1 MNTNNQKINI
11 VESTSKTEA
20 TNGSSKL
27 NLVHIAKARLLRQ
40 KLREKKR
47 KSECETNPN
56 IIEEEKSLNSKYLSN
71 NVSIEHDK
79 EKIDPLNFKFSIP
92 EENRKNDDDNVTKIV
107 GITDEKEQQEFT
119 NTENNI
125 NNIENEAKDNTNME
139 IINQNNQNQEIQVKY
154 NGTNEIKDENVELKE
169 INNEKN
175 IQIGNKFLIL
185 SSNNKN
191 KNKPEEQNHKIVL
204 SISSKYQKEE
214 NKALVRQY
222 NFQKYIKQSD
232 SEFSSSSDDDFE
244 QREEQRLMNI
254 KIAQD
259 NLFKKIKII
268 PKKSFISSKKKKSE
282 LTSDD
287 ILQKLFLDLDKTNEL
302 LELNEKKKRFMLNKM
317 RRTLHRLSNLRF
329 RNVNPEEEEKR
340 HLIKKKIEELKS
352 LSGDNYYKIKENVE
366 KITSELKMPDFYF
379 ADDEDVEIISDKQE
393 MDNINVKFISDDD
406 FSGFMLQ

>member
-1 MNTNNQKINI
+1 MNANNQRKNI
-11 VESTSKTEA
+11 VESTSKSET

-139 IINQNNQNQEIQVKY
+139 IINQNQEIQVKY

-175 IQIGNKFLIL
+175 IQIGNKFPIL

-191 KNKPEEQNHKIVL
+191 KNQTEEQNHKIVL
-204 SISSKYQKEE
+204 TISSKYQKEE

-268 PKKSFISSKKKKSE
+268 PKNSFISSKKKKSE

-352 LSGDNYYKIKENVE
+352 ISGDNYYKIKENVE

-393 MDNINVKFISDDD
+393 IDNINVKFISDDD

>member
-1 MNTNNQKINI
+1 MNANNQKINI

-125 NNIENEAKDNTNME
+125 NKIEDESKDNTNME
-139 IINQNNQNQEIQVKY
+139 NINQNQEIQVKY

-169 INNEKN
+169 INHEKI
-175 IQIGNKFLIL
+175 IQIGNKFPVL

-191 KNKPEEQNHKIVL
+191 KNQPEEKKHKIVL
-204 SISSKYQKEE
+204 SISSKHQKEE

>member
-47 KSECETNPN
+47 KSEYETNPN

-107 GITDEKEQQEFT
+107 GITDEKEKQEFT

-125 NNIENEAKDNTNME
+125 NKIEDESKDNTNME
-139 IINQNNQNQEIQVKY
+139 NINQNQEIQVKY

-169 INNEKN
+169 INNEKI
-175 IQIGNKFLIL
+175 IQIGNNFPVL

-191 KNKPEEQNHKIVL
+191 KKQPEEQNHKIVL

-352 LSGDNYYKIKENVE
+352 ISGDNYYKIKENVE

>member
-125 NNIENEAKDNTNME
+125 NKIEDESKDNTNME
-139 IINQNNQNQEIQVKY
+139 NINQNQEIQVKY
-154 NGTNEIKDENVELKE
+154 NGTNEIKDEKFELKE
-169 INNEKN
+169 INNEKI
-175 IQIGNKFLIL
+175 IQIGNNFPVL

-191 KNKPEEQNHKIVL
+191 KKQPEEQNHKIIL

-366 KITSELKMPDFYF
+366 KIASELKMPDFYF

>member
-11 VESTSKTEA
+11 VESTSKSET

-47 KSECETNPN
+47 KSECVTNQN

-71 NVSIEHDK
+71 NVSREHAK

-119 NTENNI
+119 NMENNI
-125 NNIENEAKDNTNME
+125 NNIEVEAKDNTNME
-139 IINQNNQNQEIQVKY
+139 NINQNQEIQVKY

-169 INNEKN
+169 INNEKI
-175 IQIGNKFLIL
+175 IQIGNKFPVL

-268 PKKSFISSKKKKSE
+268 PSFISSKKKKSE

-393 MDNINVKFISDDD
+393 TDNTNVKFISDDD

>member
-1 MNTNNQKINI
+1 MNANNQKINI

-56 IIEEEKSLNSKYLSN
+56 IIEEEKSLKSKYLSN
-71 NVSIEHDK
+71 NVSIGHDK
-79 EKIDPLNFKFSIP
+79 KKIDPLNFKFSIP

-107 GITDEKEQQEFT
+107 GIIDEKEQQEFT

-139 IINQNNQNQEIQVKY
+139 IINQNQEIQVKY

-191 KNKPEEQNHKIVL
+191 KNQTEEQNHKIVL

-302 LELNEKKKRFMLNKM
+302 LELNEKKKQIMLKKM
-317 RRTLHRLSNLRF
+317 RKTLHRLSNLRL
-329 RNVNPEEEEKR
+329 RNINPEEEA
-340 HLIKKKIEELKS
+340 KKKFNK
-352 LSGDNYYKIKENVE
+352 
-366 KITSELKMPDFYF
+366 
-379 ADDEDVEIISDKQE
+379 
-393 MDNINVKFISDDD
+393 
-406 FSGFMLQ
+406 

>member
-71 NVSIEHDK
+71 NISIEHDK

-92 EENRKNDDDNVTKIV
+92 EENRKNDDDIVTKIV

-125 NNIENEAKDNTNME
+125 NKIEDESKDNTNME
-139 IINQNNQNQEIQVKY
+139 NINQNQEIQVKY

-169 INNEKN
+169 INNEKI
-175 IQIGNKFLIL
+175 IQIGNNFPVL

-191 KNKPEEQNHKIVL
+191 KKQPEEQNHKIVL

-232 SEFSSSSDDDFE
+232 SEFSSSSDDDLE

>member
-1 MNTNNQKINI
+1 MENI
-11 VESTSKTEA
+11 
-20 TNGSSKL
+20 
-27 NLVHIAKARLLRQ
+27 
-40 KLREKKR
+40 
-47 KSECETNPN
+47 
-56 IIEEEKSLNSKYLSN
+56 
-71 NVSIEHDK
+71 
-79 EKIDPLNFKFSIP
+79 
-92 EENRKNDDDNVTKIV
+92 
-107 GITDEKEQQEFT
+107 
-119 NTENNI
+119 
-125 NNIENEAKDNTNME
+125 
-139 IINQNNQNQEIQVKY
+139 NQNQEIQVKY

-175 IQIGNKFLIL
+175 IQIGNKFLVL

>member
-1 MNTNNQKINI
+1 MNANNQRKNI
-11 VESTSKTEA
+11 VESTSKSET

-125 NNIENEAKDNTNME
+125 NKIEDESKDNTNME
-139 IINQNNQNQEIQVKY
+139 NINQNQEIQVKY

-169 INNEKN
+169 INNEKI
-175 IQIGNKFLIL
+175 IQIGNNFPVL
-185 SSNNKN
+185 SSNNNN
-191 KNKPEEQNHKIVL
+191 KKQPEEQNHKIVL

-393 MDNINVKFISDDD
+393 IDNINVKFISDDD

>member
-1 MNTNNQKINI
+1 MNANNQKINI

-139 IINQNNQNQEIQVKY
+139 IINQNQEIQVKY

-169 INNEKN
+169 INNEKI
-175 IQIGNKFLIL
+175 IQIGNNFPVL

-191 KNKPEEQNHKIVL
+191 KKQPEEQNHKIVL

-406 FSGFMLQ
+406 FSCFMLQ

>member
-1 MNTNNQKINI
+1 MNANNQRKNI

-139 IINQNNQNQEIQVKY
+139 IINQNQEIQVKY

-169 INNEKN
+169 INNEKK
-175 IQIGNKFLIL
+175 IQIGNKFPIL

-191 KNKPEEQNHKIVL
+191 KNQPEEQNHKILL

-352 LSGDNYYKIKENVE
+352 ISGDNYYKIKENVE
-366 KITSELKMPDFYF
+366 KIASELKMPDFYF

>member
-1 MNTNNQKINI
+1 MNANNQKINI
-11 VESTSKTEA
+11 VESTYKTEA

-47 KSECETNPN
+47 KSKCETNPN

-107 GITDEKEQQEFT
+107 GTTDEKEKQEFT
-119 NTENNI
+119 NMENNI
-125 NNIENEAKDNTNME
+125 NNIEVEAKDNTNME
-139 IINQNNQNQEIQVKY
+139 NINQNQEIQVKY

-169 INNEKN
+169 INNEKI
-175 IQIGNKFLIL
+175 IQIGNNFPVL

-191 KNKPEEQNHKIVL
+191 KKQSEEQNHKIVL

-282 LTSDD
+282 ITSDD

>member
-1 MNTNNQKINI
+1 MNANNQKINI

-139 IINQNNQNQEIQVKY
+139 IINQNQEIQVKY

-169 INNEKN
+169 INNEKI
-175 IQIGNKFLIL
+175 IQIGNKFPVL

-191 KNKPEEQNHKIVL
+191 KNQPEEKKHKIVL
-204 SISSKYQKEE
+204 SISSKHQKEE

-282 LTSDD
+282 ITSDD

-352 LSGDNYYKIKENVE
+352 ISGDNYYKIKENVE

>member
-11 VESTSKTEA
+11 VESTSKSET

-71 NVSIEHDK
+71 NISIEHDK

-92 EENRKNDDDNVTKIV
+92 EENRKNDDDIVTKIV

-125 NNIENEAKDNTNME
+125 NKIEDESKDNTNME
-139 IINQNNQNQEIQVKY
+139 NINQNQEIQVKY

-169 INNEKN
+169 INNEKI
-175 IQIGNKFLIL
+175 IQIGNKYPVL

-191 KNKPEEQNHKIVL
+191 KNKSEEQNHKIVL

-352 LSGDNYYKIKENVE
+352 LLGDNYYKIKENVE
-366 KITSELKMPDFYF
+366 KITSELKMSDFYF

>member
-1 MNTNNQKINI
+1 MNANNQKINI

-20 TNGSSKL
+20 TNVSSKL

-56 IIEEEKSLNSKYLSN
+56 IIEEEKSHNSKYLSN

-139 IINQNNQNQEIQVKY
+139 IINQNQEIQVKY

-175 IQIGNKFLIL
+175 IQIGNKFPIL

-191 KNKPEEQNHKIVL
+191 KNQTEEQNHKIVL

-268 PKKSFISSKKKKSE
+268 PKNSFISSKKKKSE

-352 LSGDNYYKIKENVE
+352 ISGDNYYKIKENVE

-393 MDNINVKFISDDD
+393 IDNINVKFISDDD

>member
-71 NVSIEHDK
+71 NISIEHDK

-92 EENRKNDDDNVTKIV
+92 EENRKNDDDIVTKIV

-125 NNIENEAKDNTNME
+125 NKIEDESKDNTNME
-139 IINQNNQNQEIQVKY
+139 NINQNQEIQVKY

-169 INNEKN
+169 INNEKI
-175 IQIGNKFLIL
+175 IQIGKNFPVL

-191 KNKPEEQNHKIVL
+191 KKQPEEQNHKIVL

-352 LSGDNYYKIKENVE
+352 LLGDNYYKIKENVE
-366 KITSELKMPDFYF
+366 KITSELKMSDFYF